1 MGVDFR
7 PLNATARAEAVAK
20 LDYFIEPLRKLAPD
34 MGAYMNE
41 VCLGHP
47 LSYLL
52 TGVPCRSS

>member
-1 MGVDFR
+1 MTAVGVDFH

-41 VCLGHP
+41 VCMEL
-47 LSYLL
+47 
-52 TGVPCRSS
+52 